1 MLATANLD
9 GIASNTVGPITAG
22 VEEAVE
28 TYAVIMHLHGEILA
42 EGEFDAREVEDLIR
56 AHAPPP
62 FNEQPGVAVV
72 RAVLDGGALELDGWG
87 MGIRKLR

>member
-1 MLATANLD
+1 M
-9 GIASNTVGPITAG
+9 
-22 VEEAVE
+22 E
-28 TYAVIMHLHGEILA
+28 TYAVMMHLHGEILD

-62 FNEQPGVAVV
+62 FNEHPGVAVV